1 MTCPYC
7 GAYSPKNTATCN
19 RCGRRLPLEQL
30 NIDKERD
37 ETTSSLPEY
46 SGYGYGYRQPPQTK
60 FGEFLEM
67 VGTFL
72 DDIMEDPFAKKVAI
86 GIILFPI
93 ALYIILRCCGVCSG
107 CFQCGVQCGAEETPP
122 VSVTDVIPEAPPSG
136 SDISGS
142 DALQSDVSQS
152 DVSQQQ

>member
-30 NIDKERD
+30 KTETERN
-37 ETTSSLPEY
+37 ETNSSLPEH

-60 FGEFLEM
+60 FGEFLET

-72 DDIMEDPFAKKVAI
+72 DDIAEDPFAKKIAI
-86 GIILFPI
+86 GIILFPVV
-93 ALYIILRCCGVCSG
+93 LYIILRCCGVCSG
-107 CFQCGVQCGAEETPP
+107 CFQCGAQCGAEENPP
-122 VSVTDVIPEAPPSG
+122 VSITDILPENPPSG
-136 SDISGS
+136 SDVSGS
-142 DALQSDVSQS
+142 DISQS
-152 DVSQQQ
+152 DVSQQ